1 MEQDL
6 LLPAVPIEVEAVQK
20 YSKDPQQ
27 VEDGDDFEGGDKS
40 SQNSKAMFLDDYQS
54 QGMKVNYIDLA
65 AMSMSENN
73 YSNTYSTLQ
82 KTSDKATT
90 LYQGG
95 VNEEDEELTRID
107 KLDAKNTIKFKANE
121 DD

>member
-40 SQNSKAMFLDDYQS
+40 SQNSKAMFLDDYKS